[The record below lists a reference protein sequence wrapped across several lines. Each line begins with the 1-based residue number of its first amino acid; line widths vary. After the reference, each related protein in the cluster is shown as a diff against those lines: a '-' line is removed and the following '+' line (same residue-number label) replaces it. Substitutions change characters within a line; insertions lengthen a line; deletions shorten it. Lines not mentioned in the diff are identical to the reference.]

1 LPIVDRSVYHLTV
14 RSKDGSGGRT
24 FTEQARRVQLVGC
37 AIELIA
43 EVGYGLASLSKI
55 AERAGVAK
63 SVVLYHFAGKEELL
77 NTLVMETFL
86 ASVPYMVPPV
96 RAEGTAKGKLAAY
109 IRANGRFI
117 DENRTAALAMYEMF
131 IGYRSPEGKRLDQV
145 MAESVAANPP
155 QGELAELDPV
165 GIFELGQRT
174 GEFRAFPVP
183 AMVMALR
190 QAIDG
195 AVIFLVRDKEFD
207 VIGYCEELVT
217 IFETA
222 TKEGEP

>member
-1 LPIVDRSVYHLTV
+1 
-14 RSKDGSGGRT
+14 
-24 FTEQARRVQLVGC
+24 
-37 AIELIA
+37 
-43 EVGYGLASLSKI
+43 
-55 AERAGVAK
+55 
-63 SVVLYHFAGKEELL
+63 VLYHFAGKEELL
-77 NTLVMETFL
+77 QTLVMETFL

-96 RAEGTAKGKLAAY
+96 RAEKTAKGKLAAY

-165 GIFELGQRT
+165 GIFELGRRT
-174 GEFRAFPVP
+174 A
-183 AMVMALR
+183 VM
-190 QAIDG
+190 
-195 AVIFLVRDKEFD
+195 FLVRDKEFD

-217 IFETA
+217 IFENA

>member
-1 LPIVDRSVYHLTV
+1 MPIVDRSVYHLTV

-117 DENRTAALAMYEMF
+117 AGVL
-131 IGYRSPEGKRLDQV
+131 ISLD
-145 MAESVAANPP
+145 
-155 QGELAELDPV
+155 
-165 GIFELGQRT
+165 
-174 GEFRAFPVP
+174 
-183 AMVMALR
+183 
-190 QAIDG
+190 
-195 AVIFLVRDKEFD
+195 
-207 VIGYCEELVT
+207 C
-217 IFETA
+217 
-222 TKEGEP
+222 

>member
-1 LPIVDRSVYHLTV
+1 M
-14 RSKDGSGGRT
+14 
-24 FTEQARRVQLVGC
+24 QLVGC

-43 EVGYGLASLSKI
+43 EVGFGLASLSKI

-96 RAEGTAKGKLAAY
+96 RAEETARGKLAAY

-155 QGELAELDPV
+155 QGELAELDP
-165 GIFELGQRT
+165 GAIFELGRRT
-174 GEFRAFPVP
+174 GEFREFPVL

-195 AVIFLVRDKEFD
+195 AVMFLVRDKEFD
-207 VIGYCEELVT
+207 VIGYCEEVVT
-217 IFETA
+217 IFEKA

>member
-1 LPIVDRSVYHLTV
+1 V

-24 FTEQARRVQLVGC
+24 FTEQARRAQLVGC

-43 EVGYGLASLSKI
+43 EVGYGQASLSKI

-77 NTLVMETFL
+77 NTLVMEIFL
-86 ASVPYMVPPV
+86 SSVPYMVPPV
-96 RAEGTAKGKLAAY
+96 RAEHTARGKLAAY
-109 IRANGRFI
+109 IRTNGRFI

-131 IGYRSPEGKRLDQV
+131 IGYRSPEGKRLDRV

-155 QGELAELDPV
+155 EGELAELDPA
-165 GIFELGQRT
+165 GIFELGRRT
-174 GEFRAFPVP
+174 GEFRAFPID

-190 QAIDG
+190 QSIDG
-195 AVIFLVRDKEFD
+195 AVMFLVRDKEFD

-217 IFETA
+217 IFDTA